1 MTTTQVTTTV
11 PANSLT
17 NRPSSRTV
25 PWHSPNGRRWIG
37 QSVLAVL
44 YVMAALPKLSNDPH
58 TLAEFGRLGIGAAGM
73 HTIGILEVAGAIAL
87 LVSQLCGLA
96 ALAFVALMSGATGL
110 TLAHIGVANALVPAA
125 FLVAAAVVAWARRD
139 RTAQLAA
146 TVVSVARR
154 EGTRPPTLWPRD
166 GR

>member
-1 MTTTQVTTTV
+1 MTTTHTTPVTATR
-11 PANSLT
+11 LT
-17 NRPSSRTV
+17 GRPGTRTAPWRSS
-25 PWHSPNGRRWIG
+25 NGRAWIG
-37 QSVLAVL
+37 QGVLALL
-44 YVMAALPKLSNDPH
+44 YVMAAAPKLGNDPH

-87 LVSQLCGLA
+87 LIPRLCGVA
-96 ALAFVALMSGATGL
+96 ALGFVALMSGATSL
-110 TLAHIGVANALVPAA
+110 TLAHIGVANALIPAA
-125 FLVAAAVVAWARRD
+125 FLVAAVVVAWARRD